1 MTNAGIPVGLFKI
14 ASTLAGI
21 VAPLELERAKSS
33 VNHYC
38 TIHNWCRT
46 MSQQSLHSS
55 VNCCLLPKIP
65 AVRSSP
71 LRVKAARA
79 QLSHK
84 VRLASLL
91 VAAIVVTAALN
102 DRNAYAG
109 PALCLLPTH
118 LQMRCN
124 SCYRGTCHGTG
135 SQSGASSRARGVARH
150 QETHNCHL
158 TCAPVQAGLAEDTQE
173 HS

>member
-1 MTNAGIPVGLFKI
+1 MTNAGISCCVLFKI

-21 VAPLELERAKSS
+21 VAPLELERVDSS
-33 VNHYC
+33 VKV
-38 TIHNWCRT
+38 TIRCRT
-46 MSQQSLHSS
+46 MSQQALHSS

-65 AVRSSP
+65 AVRPSP
-71 LRVKAARA
+71 LRVKATRA

-84 VRLASLL
+84 VRLASPL
-91 VAAIVVTAALN
+91 VAGIDDTAALN
-102 DRNAYAG
+102 DHKAFAG

-124 SCYRGTCHGTG
+124 SCYRGTCHGT
-135 SQSGASSRARGVARH
+135 SCQSGASSPARGVARH